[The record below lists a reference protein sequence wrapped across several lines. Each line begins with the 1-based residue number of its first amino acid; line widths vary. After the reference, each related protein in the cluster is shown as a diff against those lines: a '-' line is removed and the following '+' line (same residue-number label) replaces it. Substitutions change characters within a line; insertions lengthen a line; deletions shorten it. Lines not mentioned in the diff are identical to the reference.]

1 MQVKT
6 IQITVFQVDND
17 VFDAIGDIS
26 QFTSLVWPDKFAG
39 YAFFEMWCPIT
50 DDNAEM
56 LKKGNVLWT
65 GGENAGIIEIVK
77 SVVDENGE
85 KTFNV
90 KGRTLEKYLEDR
102 ILWGGYAYTSTL
114 KSSTI
119 MYNLVEA
126 CAISPTDSK
135 RKIPYLECAED
146 TLVGNSISGYQK
158 TGGSLYDALSSL
170 ASDSDIG
177 FSILF
182 DPNNKKLVFE
192 VREGED
198 RTQNNAVGNDPV
210 VFSTELEDILASTY
224 YTNSEDEKTMA
235 LVQGEDSGS
244 ARVSVST
251 GVIDGVGFNR
261 KELYIDARDLQSEV
275 YDGSGASS
283 SLTPA
288 QYQATLITRGDE
300 KLAEHVITETFEAT
314 IRQFGDVQYVYGED
328 YQKGD
333 KVTIIDEQLGIS
345 VSARITSV
353 EEDFDDEYELI
364 LTFGYAY
371 PTLLE
376 KVKRTTT

>member
-6 IQITVFQVDND
+6 IQITVFKIDNE

-26 QFTSLVWPDKFAG
+26 QFTSLVWPDNFVG
-39 YAFFEMWCPIT
+39 YAYFELWCPIT

-65 GGENAGIIEIVK
+65 GGENAGVIEIIK
-77 SVVDENGE
+77 SVVDESGE

-119 MYNLVEA
+119 MYNLVKA
-126 CAISPTDSK
+126 CAIDPTDSK

-146 TLVGNSISGYQK
+146 TFVGNSISGYQK
-158 TGGSLYDALSSL
+158 TGGSLYDALSLL

-177 FSILF
+177 YSILF
-182 DPNNKKLVFE
+182 DPNNKKLIFE
-192 VREGED
+192 VRDGED
-198 RTQNNAVGNDPV
+198 RTQNNARGNDPV
-210 VFSTELEDILASTY
+210 IFSTEFEDILASTY

-244 ARVSVST
+244 ARVSVSV
-251 GVIDGVGFNR
+251 GVVNGVGFNR
-261 KELYIDARDLQSEV
+261 KELYVDARDLQSDV
-275 YDGSGASS
+275 YDGSGEAS
-283 SLTPA
+283 SLTPEE
-288 QYQATLITRGDE
+288 YRATLVTRGDE
-300 KLAEHVITETFEAT
+300 KLAEHVTTETFEAT

-333 KVTIIDEQLGIS
+333 KVTIIDDQLGVS
-345 VSARITSV
+345 TSARITSV
-353 EEDFDDEYELI
+353 EEDFDEEYELI

-376 KVKRTTT
+376 KVKRTTI